1 VMRLA
6 TARRYGN
13 GAGSCAMPCTSSP
26 RSTRRSARWLP
37 AKPVIPV
44 MSTRRGIG
52 GIVPIRSCDV
62 GDRTAVALAYA
73 AIALSWG
80 GTWVVAKAAVL
91 TVPPLE
97 LSAIRFLI
105 VAALLLLAC
114 AVLRIPLG
122 TRHLGAVVVAGLVG
136 ITGYNA
142 LVFVALTVA
151 PASDGALIV
160 PTTVPILTAV
170 AALSIGERLTREK
183 AVGAAIASV
192 GAALV
197 ILGAQGFGGTL
208 SAERLVA
215 DLMTLAG
222 AACWAV
228 YGVAG
233 RVAMRDRSPTAQV
246 ALTSLVGAL
255 GLLPLGF
262 LERGYT
268 DVPSWPLSAWL
279 GVAYLVAFGTIVG
292 FVLFY
297 WAVRRFG
304 AGIGAMS
311 SYMVPVAAVT
321 LAFVFLGE
329 RPHPAQLVGAAVI
342 LAGVRIATLGA
353 RRTAEVSE
361 AAA

>member
-1 VMRLA
+1 M
-6 TARRYGN
+6 
-13 GAGSCAMPCTSSP
+13 
-26 RSTRRSARWLP
+26 
-37 AKPVIPV
+37 
-44 MSTRRGIG
+44 
-52 GIVPIRSCDV
+52 

-91 TVPPLE
+91 TVPPIE
-97 LSAIRFLI
+97 LSTIRFLI
-105 VAALLLLAC
+105 VAALLIVAC

-122 TRHLGAVVVAGLVG
+122 TGHIGAVVVAGLVG

-160 PTTVPILTAV
+160 PTLVPILTAI
-170 AALSIGERLTREK
+170 AALAIGERLTREK
-183 AVGAAIASV
+183 VTGSVIASV

-197 ILGAQGFGGTL
+197 ILGAQGFGGAF
-208 SAERLVA
+208 SGERLVA
-215 DLMTLAG
+215 DLMTLGG

-233 RVAMRDRSPTAQV
+233 RIAMRDRSPTAQV

-255 GLLPLGF
+255 GLFPLAF
-262 LERGYT
+262 VFERGYA

-279 GVAYLVAFGTIVG
+279 GILYLVAFGTIVG

-321 LAFVFLGE
+321 LAFFFLGE

-342 LAGVRIATLGA
+342 LAGVRIATLRVRPA
-353 RRTAEVSE
+353 DVVE

>member
-1 VMRLA
+1 MF
-6 TARRYGN
+6 
-13 GAGSCAMPCTSSP
+13 
-26 RSTRRSARWLP
+26 
-37 AKPVIPV
+37 
-44 MSTRRGIG
+44 
-52 GIVPIRSCDV
+52 
-62 GDRTAVALAYA
+62 AYA

-97 LSAIRFLI
+97 LSAIRFAI
-105 VAALLLLAC
+105 VAIVLLVAC

-122 TRHLGAVVVAGLVG
+122 TQHLGAVVLAGLVG

-142 LVFVALTVA
+142 LVFVALTTA

-160 PTTVPILTAV
+160 PTMVPVLTAL
-170 AALSIGERLTREK
+170 AAISIGERLTREK
-183 AVGAAIASV
+183 IAGFSIASV

-197 ILGAQGFGGTL
+197 IVGAQGLGEAF
-208 SAERLVA
+208 SVDRLVA
-215 DLMTLAG
+215 DLMTLGG
-222 AACWAV
+222 AVCWAV

-233 RVAMRDRSPTAQV
+233 RVAMRDRSPTALV
-246 ALTSLVGAL
+246 ALTALVGAAALFPL
-255 GLLPLGF
+255 GLIF
-262 LERGYT
+262 ERGYA
-268 DVPSWPLSAWL
+268 DVPTWPLGAWL
-279 GVAYLVAFGTIVG
+279 GIGYLVAFGTIVG

-311 SYMVPVAAVT
+311 SYMVPVAALL

-329 RPHPAQLVGAAVI
+329 RPDPVQLLGGAVI
-342 LAGVRIATLGA
+342 LTGVRVATLG
-353 RRTAEVSE
+353 RRETEVVE

>member
-1 VMRLA
+1 M
-6 TARRYGN
+6 
-13 GAGSCAMPCTSSP
+13 
-26 RSTRRSARWLP
+26 
-37 AKPVIPV
+37 
-44 MSTRRGIG
+44 
-52 GIVPIRSCDV
+52 
-62 GDRTAVALAYA
+62 GDRTAVALAYG

-105 VAALLLLAC
+105 VAAILLAVC
-114 AVLRIPLG
+114 AALRIPLG
-122 TRHLGAVVVAGLVG
+122 ARHLGAVIVAGLVG

-160 PTTVPILTAV
+160 PTTVPILTAI
-170 AALSIGERLTREK
+170 AALSIGERLTRVK
-183 AVGAAIASV
+183 VIGAVIASI

-197 ILGAQGFGGTL
+197 ILGAQGFGGPL

-215 DLMTLAG
+215 DLMTLGG

-246 ALTSLVGAL
+246 ALTSLVGAI
-255 GLLPLGF
+255 GLFPLGF
-262 LERGYT
+262 VFERGYT

-279 GVAYLVAFGTIVG
+279 ATAYLVAFGTIVG

-321 LAFVFLGE
+321 LAFIFLGE

-342 LAGVRIATLGA
+342 LAGVRIATL
-353 RRTAEVSE
+353 RRGSQAVVE